1 MTTSNT
7 LPYLDTAEKLRAYTQ
22 QHWHID
28 IEPALVSAYCGKS
41 GDVII
46 FPSDAYKMQH
56 SPLHS
61 ACHGTI
67 RVEKVSLVH
76 PCVLAVLKE
85 AHRKKEQ
92 EEKAASLKRIQEYEE
107 YVFARQLKQSERL
120 ARVTEQKHRKL
131 LQELEEMK
139 KAPAPGFLTRLLQK
153 WKQS

>member
-1 MTTSNT
+1 MST
-7 LPYLDTAEKLRAYTQ
+7 LPYLDTEEKLRAYTK
-22 QHWHID
+22 QHWYID

-41 GDVII
+41 GDVLI
-46 FPSDAYKMQH
+46 FPSDAYKMQY

-92 EEKAASLKRIQEYEE
+92 EEKAALRKRIQEHEE
-107 YVFARQLKQSERL
+107 YVLAIQRKQAEML
-120 ARVTEQKHRKL
+120 ARVRERHIRKL
-131 LQELEEMK
+131 SQETEEMK
-139 KAPAPGFLTRLLQK
+139 KASAPGFITRLLQK
-153 WKQS
+153 MKQS